1 MPAAAPALPQPTG
14 HKVKSIPTPET
25 NALSL
30 NLAKRFGDRL
40 DFLLFL
46 RTTSDSAI
54 KLCRRWPKLCRG
66 LSYCKMFS
74 RSLRSAS
81 DTRIFRV
88 PRVCRRT
95 LGERSF
101 QYIGPIIW
109 NSLPFSVRHA
119 TSLSSFF
126 QVKTENSPLLF
137 CLLIYHFLFSVSIKP
152 MTTMLVF
159 LRGVCVCVCVFVCV
173 PACLT
178 LCVCLREGETGGCRH
193 VRVSEG
199 ERG

>member
-101 QYIGPIIW
+101 QYIGPVIW
-109 NSLPFSVRHA
+109 NSLSFSVRHA
-119 TSLSSFF
+119 TTLSSFKSKL
-126 QVKTENSPLLF
+126 KTHLF
-137 CLLIYHFLFSVSIKP
+137 CLLISHFLSSVSIKP

-159 LRGVCVCVCVFVCV
+159 LRCLCVWVGGVFVGVCACVGL
-173 PACLT
+173 ACLSA
-178 LCVCLREGETGGCRH
+178 L
-193 VRVSEG
+193 
-199 ERG
+199 